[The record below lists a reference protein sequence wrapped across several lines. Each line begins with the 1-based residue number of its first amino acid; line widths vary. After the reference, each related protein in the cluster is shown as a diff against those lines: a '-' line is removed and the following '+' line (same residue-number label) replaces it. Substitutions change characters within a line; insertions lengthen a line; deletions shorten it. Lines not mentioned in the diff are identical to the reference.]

1 MSDLRIA
8 SLQANLVW
16 EDSASNLQRL
26 THLMDKHHPECDLL
40 VLPEMFSTGF
50 SMRPQLFATTESG
63 PELEWMR
70 AQAAKWNCEIAGSL
84 MFEHGGVYVNRLLVV
99 NAAGIVARYDKKHL
113 FSMAG
118 EHELYQAGNQR
129 VVHELKGWRINLQ
142 ICYDLRFPVWARNR
156 GDYDLLLYV
165 ANWPSRRVYAWKQ
178 LLVARAIENQCY
190 VVGVNRVGT
199 DGNDIPH
206 NGGSR
211 IIDPMGEVLAE
222 IDEEEGWLTAVFSKN
237 YLNEIREKLP
247 FLQDRDDFNL
257 IG

>member
-8 SLQANLVW
+8 LLQADLVW
-16 EDSASNLQRL
+16 ENSAENLLRL
-26 THLMDKHHPECDLL
+26 GQLIAEHQPACDLL

-50 SMRPQLFATTESG
+50 SMRPQLFATTEDG
-63 PELEWMR
+63 TEVAWM
-70 AQAAKWNCEIAGSL
+70 QDHAAKWNCQVAGSL
-84 MFEHGGVYVNRLLVV
+84 MMRTANGFVNRLLVV
-99 NAAGIVARYDKKHL
+99 DTNGIVARYDKKHL

-118 EHELYQAGNQR
+118 ENLLYQSGNERVIHELN
-129 VVHELKGWRINLQ
+129 GWRIHLQ

-156 GDYDLLLYV
+156 ADYDLLLYV
-165 ANWPSRRVYAWKQ
+165 ANWPSRRVHAWKQ

-190 VVGVNRVGT
+190 VAGVNRVGN
-199 DGNDIPH
+199 DGNGIPH

-211 IIDPMGEVLAE
+211 LVDPMGEVLAE
-222 IDEEEGWLTAVFSKN
+222 KDEQQALLTAVFSKN

>member
-8 SLQANLVW
+8 VLQANLVW
-16 EDSASNLQRL
+16 EDSAANLQHL
-26 THLMDKHHPECDLL
+26 TDLIDKYQPACDLL

-50 SMRPQLFATTESG
+50 SMRPHLFATEETGREV
-63 PELEWMR
+63 LWMQ
-70 AQAAKWNCEIAGSL
+70 AQAAKWNCQLAGSL
-84 MFEHGGVYVNRLLVV
+84 MMKTAAGYVNRLLVV
-99 NAAGIVARYDKKHL
+99 STEGIVARYDKKHL

-118 EHELYQAGNQR
+118 ENELYQQGNAR
-129 VVHELKGWRINLQ
+129 VIHQINGWRINLQ

-156 GDYDLLLYV
+156 GDYDVLLYV
-165 ANWPSRRVYAWKQ
+165 ANWPSKRVYAWQQ

-190 VVGVNRVGT
+190 VVGVNRVGD
-199 DGNDIPH
+199 DGKGVPH

-211 IIDPMGEVLAE
+211 LVDPMGEVLAE
-222 IDEEEGWLTAVFSKN
+222 VIEQEALLTSIFSKN
-237 YLNEIREKLP
+237 YLSEIREKLP

>member
-8 SLQANLVW
+8 ALQANLVW
-16 EDSASNLQRL
+16 EDSAANLR
-26 THLMDKHHPECDLL
+26 HLADLIDKHQPVCDLL

-50 SMRPQLFATTESG
+50 SMQPQLFATEETG
-63 PELEWMR
+63 PEVSWMQE
-70 AQAAKWNCEIAGSL
+70 QATKWNCQLAGSL
-84 MFEHGGVYVNRLLVV
+84 MMKTAMGFVNRLLVV
-99 NAAGIVARYDKKHL
+99 SSEGIVARYDKKHL

-118 EHELYQAGNQR
+118 ENYLYQSGNER
-129 VVHELKGWRINLQ
+129 VIHEIKGWRINLQ

-156 GDYDLLLYV
+156 GDYDVLLYV

-190 VVGVNRVGT
+190 VVGVNRVGN
-199 DGNDIPH
+199 DGKGIPH

-211 IIDPMGEVLAE
+211 LVDPMGEVL
-222 IDEEEGWLTAVFSKN
+222 DEMDEQEALLNAVFSRN

>member
-1 MSDLRIA
+1 MSDLRVA
-8 SLQANLVW
+8 LLQVDLVW
-16 EDSASNLQRL
+16 ENSAENLLQLGR
-26 THLMDKHHPECDLL
+26 LMDEHQPECDLL

-50 SMRPQLFATTESG
+50 SMRPQLFATTEDG
-63 PELEWMR
+63 IEVAWMQE
-70 AQAAKWNCEIAGSL
+70 QAAKWNCQLAGSL
-84 MFEHGGVYVNRLLVV
+84 MMRTATGFVNRLLVV
-99 NAAGIVARYDKKHL
+99 DTTGILARYDKKHL

-118 EHELYQAGNQR
+118 ENQLYQSGNER
-129 VVHELKGWRINLQ
+129 VIYELNGWRINLQ

-156 GDYDLLLYV
+156 GDYDVLLYV

-190 VVGVNRVGT
+190 VAGVNRVGN
-199 DGNDIPH
+199 DGNGIPH

-211 IIDPMGEVLAE
+211 LVDPMGEVLAE
-222 IDEEEGWLTAVFSKN
+222 CDEQQALLSAVFSRN

>member
-8 SLQANLVW
+8 ALQANLVW
-16 EDSASNLQRL
+16 EDSAANLQHL
-26 THLMDKHHPECDLL
+26 TYLINKYQPSCDLL

-50 SMRPQLFATTESG
+50 SMQPHLFATEESG
-63 PELEWMR
+63 PEVFWMQ
-70 AQAAKWNCEIAGSL
+70 AQAAKWNCELAGSL
-84 MFEHGGVYVNRLLVV
+84 MIKTATGFVNRLLVV
-99 NAAGIVARYDKKHL
+99 NSEGVVARYDKKHL

-118 EHELYQAGNQR
+118 ENELYQSGNER
-129 VVHELKGWRINLQ
+129 VIYKLKGWRINLQ
-142 ICYDLRFPVWARNR
+142 ICYDLRFPVWARNK
-156 GDYDLLLYV
+156 GDYDILLYV

-190 VVGVNRVGT
+190 VVGVNRVGD
-199 DGNDIPH
+199 DGKGIPH

-211 IIDPMGEVLAE
+211 LVDSMGEVLAE
-222 IDEEEGWLTAVFSKN
+222 LDDQEGLLTTLFNKN

>member
-1 MSDLRIA
+1 MSDLRVA
-8 SLQANLVW
+8 LLQANLVW
-16 EDSASNLQRL
+16 EDSAANLLHFAAQL
-26 THLMDKHHPECDLL
+26 DKYSPDCDLL

-63 PELEWMR
+63 PEVQWMR
-70 AQAAKWNCEIAGSL
+70 VQAAKWNCEIAGSL
-84 MFEHGGVYVNRLLVV
+84 MLQQGGEYVNRLLVV
-99 NAAGIVARYDKKHL
+99 SAEGVVARYDKKHL

-118 EHELYQAGNQR
+118 ENELYQAGNQR
-129 VVHELKGWRINLQ
+129 VIYELKGWRINLQ

-190 VVGVNRVGT
+190 VAGVNRVGN
-199 DGNDIPH
+199 DGNGIPH

-222 IDEEEGWLTAVFSKN
+222 IDEHEDIITAVFRKN

>member
-8 SLQANLVW
+8 ALQANLAW
-16 EDSASNLQRL
+16 EDSAANLQHL
-26 THLMDKHHPECDLL
+26 TNLIDKYQPACDLL

-50 SMRPQLFATTESG
+50 SMRPHLFATEETG
-63 PELEWMR
+63 PEVLWMQ
-70 AQAAKWNCEIAGSL
+70 AQAAKWNCQLAGSL
-84 MFEHGGVYVNRLLVV
+84 MMKTTKGYVNRLLIVS
-99 NAAGIVARYDKKHL
+99 AEKIVARYDKKHL

-118 EHELYQAGNQR
+118 ENELFQSGNER
-129 VVHELKGWRINLQ
+129 VIHQIKDWRINLQ

-156 GDYDLLLYV
+156 GDYDVLLYV
-165 ANWPSRRVYAWKQ
+165 ANWPSRRIYAWKQ

-190 VVGVNRVGT
+190 VVGVNRVGN
-199 DGNDIPH
+199 DGKGIPH

-211 IIDPMGEVLAE
+211 LLDPMGEVLV
-222 IDEEEGWLTAVFSKN
+222 DGNEEEALLTAIFSKN